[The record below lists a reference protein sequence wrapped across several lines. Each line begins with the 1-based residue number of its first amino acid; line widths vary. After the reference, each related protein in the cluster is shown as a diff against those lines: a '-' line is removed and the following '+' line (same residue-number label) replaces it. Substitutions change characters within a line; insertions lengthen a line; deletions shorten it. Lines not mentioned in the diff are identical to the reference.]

1 MRATMETENNG
12 FIKYHL
18 PCPLCSSSDA
28 VSINKDGS
36 AYCFSCQE
44 YIKEYNMETQQVNTT
59 NSANEYEVKDYL
71 KQSNFAEIIDRN
83 IREQTCKR
91 FGVTVK
97 MDSVGTIT
105 NHYYPYHDKQG
116 AKIATKTRYTKLK
129 EFSIQGNTKFSGL
142 FGEHLF
148 SKNKYIIIT
157 EGELDCLSAYQIFKT
172 EKYETPVVSIKN
184 GITSA
189 VKDIKTSL
197 DFLEQFDNVIINF
210 DNDKQGQ
217 EGAMKVAELFSPGKC
232 KVMHLP
238 EGYKDASDCLS
249 KNKLQLYT
257 KAFWDAKL
265 YAPDGIINANILF
278 DEITKPT
285 LKSFVQYPFEG
296 MNKITYGLRPSELVT
311 FTAGSGLGKTQVMRE
326 IVHHIIK
333 STKDNIGLLML
344 EETPVITSKGLMS
357 IEANQRL
364 HLPDVHVSKDEMKTY
379 FDATVGTGRVF
390 MFDHFGSN
398 SIDNIVSRVRYL
410 AKGLDCKYVIIDHV
424 SIIVS
429 DQSHG
434 DERRALDEIMTRL
447 RTLVQETGL
456 SMIVVSHLRR
466 PEGKGHEEGA
476 STSLSQLRGSASIGQ
491 LSDMVIGLERDAQN
505 SDPDIRNTTRIRVL
519 KNRFS
524 GLTGPCCDLKYDVD
538 TGRLNEVQMVDDEI

>member
-1 MRATMETENNG
+1 METEKNG
-12 FIKYHL
+12 FVKYHL

-28 VSINKDGS
+28 VSVNKDGS

-44 YIKEYNMETQQVNTT
+44 YIKEYNMETTEIQST
-59 NSANEYEVKDYL
+59 NSKNEYEVSDYL
-71 KQSNFAEIIDRN
+71 KQSNYAEIIDRN

-91 FGVTVK
+91 YGVTVK
-97 MDSVGTIT
+97 MDSVGNIT

-129 EFSIQGNTKFSGL
+129 EFSLQGNTKLSGL

-148 SKNKYIIIT
+148 NKNKYIIIT
-157 EGELDCLSAYQIFKT
+157 EGELDCLSAYQMFKT
-172 EKYETPVVSIKN
+172 DRYETPVVSIKN

-189 VKDIKTSL
+189 VKDIKGSL
-197 DFLEQFDNVIINF
+197 DWLEQFDNVIINF
-210 DNDKQGQ
+210 DNDEQGR
-217 EGAMKVAELFSPGKC
+217 EGALKVAELFSPGKC
-232 KVMHLP
+232 KILHLP
-238 EGYKDASDCLS
+238 NEYKDASDCLS
-249 KNKLQLYT
+249 KNKIQVYT

-296 MNKITYGLRPSELVT
+296 INKLTYGIRPSELIT

-326 IVHHIIK
+326 IVHHMIK

-357 IEANQRL
+357 VEANQRL
-364 HLPDVHVSKDEMKTY
+364 HLPDVHVSKEEMKTY

-410 AKGLDCKYVIIDHV
+410 AKGLDCKYIIIDHV

-447 RTLVQETGL
+447 RTLVQETGV

-466 PEGKGHEEGA
+466 PDGKGHEEGA
-476 STSLSQLRGSASIGQ
+476 ATSLSQLRGSASIGQ

-505 SDPDIRNTTRIRVL
+505 DDPEIRNTTRVRVL
-519 KNRFS
+519 KNRFA
-524 GLTGPCCDLKYDVD
+524 GLTGPCCNLQYDVD
-538 TGRLNEVQMVDDEI
+538 TGRLKEVNLDDI

>member
-1 MRATMETENNG
+1 METEKNG
-12 FIKYHL
+12 FVKYHL

-28 VSINKDGS
+28 VSVNKDGA

-44 YIKEYNMETQQVNTT
+44 YIKEYNMETTEIQST
-59 NSANEYEVKDYL
+59 SSKNEYEVSDSL
-71 KQSNFAEIIDRN
+71 KQSTYAEIIDRN

-91 FGVTVK
+91 YGVQVK
-97 MDSVGTIT
+97 MDSVGNIT

-129 EFSIQGNTKFSGL
+129 EFSLQGNTKLAGL

-148 SKNKYIIIT
+148 NKNKYIIIT
-157 EGELDCLSAYQIFKT
+157 EGELDCLSAYQMFKT
-172 EKYETPVVSIKN
+172 DRYETPVVSIKN

-189 VKDIKTSL
+189 VKDIKGSL
-197 DFLEQFDNVIINF
+197 DWLEQFDNVIINF
-210 DNDKQGQ
+210 DNDEQGR
-217 EGAMKVAELFSPGKC
+217 EGALKVAELFSPGKC
-232 KVMHLP
+232 KILNLP
-238 EGYKDASDCLS
+238 NEYKDASDCLS
-249 KNKLQLYT
+249 KNKIQVYT

-296 MNKITYGLRPSELVT
+296 INKLTYGIRPSELIT

-326 IVHHIIK
+326 IVHHMIK

-357 IEANQRL
+357 VEANQRL
-364 HLPDVHVSKDEMKTY
+364 HLPDVHVSKEEMKTY

-410 AKGLDCKYVIIDHV
+410 AKGLDCKYIIIDHV

-447 RTLVQETGL
+447 RTLVQETGV

-466 PEGKGHEEGA
+466 PDGKGHEEGA
-476 STSLSQLRGSASIGQ
+476 ATSLSQLRGSASIGQ

-505 SDPDIRNTTRIRVL
+505 DDPEIRNTTRVRVL
-519 KNRFS
+519 KNRFA
-524 GLTGPCCDLKYDVD
+524 GLTGPCCNLQYDVD
-538 TGRLNEVQMVDDEI
+538 TGRLKEVNLDDI

>member
-1 MRATMETENNG
+1 MENIEKKG
-12 FIKYHL
+12 FVKYHL
-18 PCPLCSSSDA
+18 PCPLCSSTDA
-28 VSINKDGS
+28 VSVNNDGS
-36 AYCFSCQE
+36 AYCFSCQQ
-44 YIKEYNMETQQVNTT
+44 YIREYNMETNHETT
-59 NSANEYEVKDYL
+59 NRVNEYEVKDFI
-71 KQSNFAEIIDRN
+71 KESNFAEIIDRN
-83 IREQTCKR
+83 IKEDTCKKY
-91 FGVTVK
+91 GVTVK
-97 MDSVGTIT
+97 MDSVGNIT
-105 NHYYPYHDKQG
+105 HHYYPYHDKQG

-129 EFSIQGNTKFSGL
+129 EFSIQGNTKTSGL

-148 SKNKYIIIT
+148 SKGKYIILT
-157 EGELDCLSAYQIFKT
+157 EGELDCLSAYQMFKT
-172 EKYETPVVSIKN
+172 DKYDTPVVSIKN

-189 VKDIKTSL
+189 VKDIKNSL
-197 DFLEQFDNVIINF
+197 DYLEQFDNVIINF
-210 DNDKQGQ
+210 DNDKHGQ
-217 EGAMKVAELFSPGKC
+217 EGALKVAELFSPGKC
-232 KVMHLP
+232 KIMNLP
-238 EGYKDASDCLS
+238 QEYKDASDCLA
-249 KNKLQLYT
+249 KNKIQVYT

-265 YAPDGIINANILF
+265 YAPDGIINANVLF
-278 DEITKPT
+278 EEIAKPT
-285 LKSFVQYPFEG
+285 TRAFVQYPFEG
-296 MNKITYGLRPSELVT
+296 MNKLTYGIRPSELVT

-326 IVHHIIK
+326 VVYHMLK
-333 STKDNIGLLML
+333 STEDNIGLLML

-364 HLPDVHVSKDEMKTY
+364 HLPDVHVSKDELKTY

-410 AKGLDCKYVIIDHV
+410 AKGLDCKYVVIDHV

-447 RTLVQETGL
+447 RTLVQETGV

-466 PEGKGHEEGA
+466 PDGKGHEEGA
-476 STSLSQLRGSASIGQ
+476 ATSLSQLRGSASIGQ

-505 SDPDIRNTTRIRVL
+505 DDPEIRNTTRVRVL

-524 GLTGPCCDLKYDVD
+524 GLTGPCCDLRYDID
-538 TGRLNEVQMVDDEI
+538 TGRLKEVKADDL

>member
-1 MRATMETENNG
+1 METENNG
-12 FIKYHL
+12 FVKYHL

-28 VSINKDGS
+28 VSVNKDNS

-44 YIKEYNMETQQVNTT
+44 YIKEYNMETTEIQST
-59 NSANEYEVKDYL
+59 NSTNEYEVSNYL
-71 KQSNFAEIIDRN
+71 KQSNYAEIIDRN
-83 IREQTCKR
+83 IKEQTCR
-91 FGVTVK
+91 RYGVTVK
-97 MDSVGTIT
+97 MDSVGNIT

-129 EFSIQGNTKFSGL
+129 EFSLQGNTKVSGL

-148 SKNKYIIIT
+148 NKNKYIIIT

-172 EKYETPVVSIKN
+172 DRYETPVVSIKN

-189 VKDIKTSL
+189 VKDIKGSL
-197 DFLEQFDNVIINF
+197 DWLEQFDNVIINF
-210 DNDKQGQ
+210 DNDDQGR
-217 EGAMKVAELFSPGKC
+217 EGALKVAELFSPGKC
-232 KVMHLP
+232 KILHLP
-238 EGYKDASDCLS
+238 NGYKDASDCLS
-249 KNKLQLYT
+249 KNKIQVYT

-296 MNKITYGLRPSELVT
+296 INKLTYGIRPAELIT

-326 IVHHIIK
+326 IVHHMIK

-364 HLPDVHVSKDEMKTY
+364 HLPDVHVSKEEMKTY
-379 FDATVGTGRVF
+379 FDSTVGTGRVF

-447 RTLVQETGL
+447 RTLVQETGV

-466 PEGKGHEEGA
+466 PDGKGHEEGA
-476 STSLSQLRGSASIGQ
+476 ATSLSQLRGSASIGQ

-505 SDPDIRNTTRIRVL
+505 NDPEIRNTTRVRVL
-519 KNRFS
+519 KNRFA
-524 GLTGPCCDLKYDVD
+524 GLTGPCCNLQYDVD
-538 TGRLNEVQMVDDEI
+538 TGRLKEVNLDEI

>member
-1 MRATMETENNG
+1 MEEINKNG
-12 FIKYHL
+12 FVKFHL

-28 VSINKDGS
+28 VSVNADNS
-36 AYCFSCQE
+36 AYCFSCQQYIRE
-44 YIKEYNMETQQVNTT
+44 YDMELQPTT
-59 NSANEYEVKDYL
+59 SSNNEYEVKDYM
-71 KQSNFAEIIDRN
+71 KESNYAEIIDRN
-83 IREQTCKR
+83 ISEQTCKK

-97 MDSVGTIT
+97 MDNMGTII
-105 NHYYPYHDKQG
+105 NHYYPYHDTQG

-129 EFSIQGNTKFSGL
+129 EFSIQGNTRNSGL
-142 FGEHLF
+142 FGQHLF
-148 SKNKYIIIT
+148 SKNKYCIIT
-157 EGELDCLSAYQIFKT
+157 EGELDCLSAYQMMLKGT
-172 EKYETPVVSIKN
+172 YHTPVVSIKN
-184 GITSA
+184 GISSA

-197 DFLEQFDNVIINF
+197 EWLENNFDNVIINF
-210 DNDKQGQ
+210 DNDEQGR

-238 EGYKDASDCLS
+238 EGFKDASDCLS
-249 KNKLQLYT
+249 KNKIQIYNKT
-257 KAFWDAKL
+257 FWDAKVF
-265 YAPDGIINANILF
+265 APDGIINANILF
-278 DEITKPT
+278 DEVAKPIT
-285 LKSFVQYPFEG
+285 KSFVQYPFEG
-296 MNKITYGLRPSELVT
+296 LNKITYGLRPAELVT

-326 IVHHIIK
+326 VVHHIIK

-344 EETPVITSKGLMS
+344 EETPVITTKGLMS
-357 IEANQRL
+357 VEANQRL
-364 HLPDVHVSKDEMKTY
+364 HLPDVHVSKEEMRTY
-379 FDATVGTGRVF
+379 FDATVGTGRVY

-398 SIDNIVSRVRYL
+398 SIDNIVSRVRFL

-447 RTLVQETGL
+447 RTLVQETGV

-466 PEGKGHEEGA
+466 PDGKGHEEGA
-476 STSLSQLRGSASIGQ
+476 ATSLSQLRGSASIGQ

-505 SDPDIRNTTRIRVL
+505 DDPDIRNTTRIRVL

-524 GLTGPCCDLKYDVD
+524 GITGPCCDLKYDID
-538 TGRLNEVQMVDDEI
+538 TGRLNEVKSDDF

>member
-1 MRATMETENNG
+1 METNNNG

-28 VSINKDGS
+28 VSMNKDGS

-44 YIKEYNMETQQVNTT
+44 YIKEYNMETQEIETT
-59 NSANEYEVKDYL
+59 KSKNEYEVRDYL
-71 KQSNFAEIIDRN
+71 KQSNYAEIIDRN
-83 IREQTCKR
+83 IKEHTCKR
-91 FGVTVK
+91 YGVTVK
-97 MDSVGTIT
+97 MDSIGNIT

-129 EFSIQGNTKFSGL
+129 EFSLQGNTKVSGL

-148 SKNKYIIIT
+148 SKNKYVIIT
-157 EGELDCLSAYQIFKT
+157 EGELDCLSAYQMFKT
-172 EKYETPVVSIKN
+172 DRYETPVVSIKN

-189 VKDIKTSL
+189 VKDIKGSL
-197 DFLEQFDNVIINF
+197 DWLEQFDNVIINF
-210 DNDKQGQ
+210 DNDDQGR
-217 EGAMKVAELFSPGKC
+217 EGALKVAELFSPGKC
-232 KVMHLP
+232 KIIHLP
-238 EGYKDASDCLS
+238 EGYKDASDCLQ
-249 KNKLQLYT
+249 KNKIQIYT

-278 DEITKPT
+278 DDITKPT

-296 MNKITYGLRPSELVT
+296 MNKITYGIRPSELIT

-326 IVHHIIK
+326 VVHHMIK
-333 STKDNIGLLML
+333 STEDNIGLLML

-364 HLPDVHVSKDEMKTY
+364 HLPDVHVSKEEMKTY

-410 AKGLDCKYVIIDHV
+410 AKGLDCKYIIIDHV

-447 RTLVQETGL
+447 RTLVQETGVA
-456 SMIVVSHLRR
+456 MIVVSHLRR

-476 STSLSQLRGSASIGQ
+476 ATSLSQLRGSASIGQ

-505 SDPDIRNTTRIRVL
+505 DDPDIRNTTRVRVL
-519 KNRFS
+519 KNRFA
-524 GLTGPCCDLKYDVD
+524 GLTGPCCDLRYDAD
-538 TGRLNEVQMVDDEI
+538 TGRLKEVEVDEI

>member
-1 MRATMETENNG
+1 MEDIEKKG
-12 FIKYHL
+12 FVKYHL
-18 PCPLCSSSDA
+18 PCPLCSSTDA
-28 VSINKDGS
+28 VSVNNDGS
-36 AYCFSCQE
+36 AYCFSCQQ
-44 YIKEYNMETQQVNTT
+44 YIREYNMETNHETT
-59 NSANEYEVKDYL
+59 NRVNEYEVKDFI
-71 KQSNFAEIIDRN
+71 KESNFAEIIDRN
-83 IREQTCKR
+83 IKEDTCKKY
-91 FGVTVK
+91 GVTVK
-97 MDSVGTIT
+97 MDSVGNIT
-105 NHYYPYHDKQG
+105 HHYYPYHDKQG

-129 EFSIQGNTKFSGL
+129 EFSIQGNTKNSGL

-148 SKNKYIIIT
+148 SKGRYIILT
-157 EGELDCLSAYQIFKT
+157 EGELDCLSAYQMFKT
-172 EKYETPVVSIKN
+172 DKYDTPVVSIKN

-189 VKDIKTSL
+189 VKDIKNSL
-197 DFLEQFDNVIINF
+197 DYLEQFDNVVINF
-210 DNDKQGQ
+210 DNDKHGQ
-217 EGAMKVAELFSPGKC
+217 EGALKVAELFSPGKC
-232 KVMHLP
+232 KIMNLP
-238 EGYKDASDCLS
+238 QEYKDASDCLA
-249 KNKLQLYT
+249 KNKIQVYT

-265 YAPDGIINANILF
+265 YAPDGIINANVLF
-278 DEITKPT
+278 EEIAKPT
-285 LKSFVQYPFEG
+285 TRAFVQYPFEG
-296 MNKITYGLRPSELVT
+296 MNKLTYGIRPSELVT

-326 IVHHIIK
+326 VVYHMLK
-333 STKDNIGLLML
+333 STEDNIGLLML

-364 HLPDVHVSKDEMKTY
+364 HLPDVHVSKDELKTY

-410 AKGLDCKYVIIDHV
+410 AKGLDCKYVVIDHV

-447 RTLVQETGL
+447 RTLVQETGV

-466 PEGKGHEEGA
+466 PDGKGHEEGA
-476 STSLSQLRGSASIGQ
+476 ATSLSQLRGSASIGQ

-505 SDPDIRNTTRIRVL
+505 DDPEIRNTTRVRVL

-524 GLTGPCCDLKYDVD
+524 GLTGPCCDLRYDID
-538 TGRLNEVQMVDDEI
+538 TGRLKEVKADDL

>member
-1 MRATMETENNG
+1 MEEINKKG
-12 FIKYHL
+12 FVKYHL

-28 VSINKDGS
+28 VSVNADNS

-44 YIKEYNMETQQVNTT
+44 YIREYDMELQPTT
-59 NSANEYEVKDYL
+59 NSNNEYEVKDYM
-71 KQSNFAEIIDRN
+71 KESNYAEIIDRN
-83 IREQTCKR
+83 ISEQTCKK

-97 MDSVGTIT
+97 MDNMGTIT
-105 NHYYPYHDKQG
+105 NHYYPYHDTQG

-129 EFSIQGNTKFSGL
+129 EFSIQGNTKNSGL

-148 SKNKYIIIT
+148 SKNKYCIIT
-157 EGELDCLSAYQIFKT
+157 EGELDCLSAYQMMLKGN
-172 EKYETPVVSIKN
+172 YHTPVVSIKN
-184 GITSA
+184 GISSA

-197 DFLEQFDNVIINF
+197 EWLENNFDNVIINF
-210 DNDKQGQ
+210 DNDEQGRV
-217 EGAMKVAELFSPGKC
+217 GAMKVAELFSTGKC

-238 EGYKDASDCLS
+238 EGFKDASDCLT
-249 KNKLQLYT
+249 KNKIQIYNKT
-257 KAFWDAKL
+257 FWDAKVF
-265 YAPDGIINANILF
+265 APDGIINANTLL
-278 DEITKPT
+278 DAVLKPIT
-285 LKSFVQYPFEG
+285 KSFVQYPFEG
-296 MNKITYGLRPSELVT
+296 LNKITYGLRPSELVT

-326 IVHHIIK
+326 VVHHIIK
-333 STKDNIGLLML
+333 STEDNIGLLML

-357 IEANQRL
+357 VEANQRL

-398 SIDNIVSRVRYL
+398 SIDNIVSRVRFL
-410 AKGLDCKYVIIDHV
+410 AKGLDCKYIVIDHI

-429 DQSHG
+429 DQQHG

-447 RTLVQETGL
+447 RTLVQETGV

-466 PEGKGHEEGA
+466 PDGKGHEEGA
-476 STSLSQLRGSASIGQ
+476 ATSLSQLRGSASIGQ

-505 SDPDIRNTTRIRVL
+505 DDPDIRNTTRIRVL

-524 GLTGPCCDLKYDVD
+524 GITGPCCDLRYDID
-538 TGRLNEVQMVDDEI
+538 TGRLTEVKSDDF

>member
-1 MRATMETENNG
+1 MRATMETEDNG
-12 FIKYHL
+12 FVKYHL

-28 VSINKDGS
+28 VSVNKDGS

-44 YIKEYNMETQQVNTT
+44 YIKEYNMETTEIQST
-59 NSANEYEVKDYL
+59 NSTNEYEVSNYL
-71 KQSNFAEIIDRN
+71 KQSNYAEIIDRN
-83 IREQTCKR
+83 IKEQTCR
-91 FGVTVK
+91 RYGVTVK
-97 MDSVGTIT
+97 MDSVGNIT

-129 EFSIQGNTKFSGL
+129 EFSLQGNTKVSGL

-148 SKNKYIIIT
+148 NKNKYIIIT
-157 EGELDCLSAYQIFKT
+157 EGELDCLSAYQMFKT
-172 EKYETPVVSIKN
+172 DKYETPVVSIKN

-189 VKDIKTSL
+189 VKDIKGSL
-197 DFLEQFDNVIINF
+197 DWLENNFDNVIINF
-210 DNDKQGQ
+210 DNDDQGR
-217 EGAMKVAELFSPGKC
+217 EGALKVAELFSPGKC
-232 KVMHLP
+232 KILHLP
-238 EGYKDASDCLS
+238 NGYKDASDCLS
-249 KNKLQLYT
+249 KNKIQVYT

-296 MNKITYGLRPSELVT
+296 INKLTYGIRPAELIT

-326 IVHHIIK
+326 IVHHMIK

-364 HLPDVHVSKDEMKTY
+364 HLPDVHVSKEEMKTY

-447 RTLVQETGL
+447 RTLVQETGV

-466 PEGKGHEEGA
+466 PDGKGHEEGA
-476 STSLSQLRGSASIGQ
+476 ATSLSQLRGSASIGQ

-505 SDPDIRNTTRIRVL
+505 DDPEIRNTTRVRVL
-519 KNRFS
+519 KNRFA
-524 GLTGPCCDLKYDVD
+524 GLTGPCCNLQYDVD
-538 TGRLNEVQMVDDEI
+538 TGRLKEVNLDEI

>member
-1 MRATMETENNG
+1 MEEINKNG
-12 FIKYHL
+12 FVKFHL

-28 VSINKDGS
+28 VSVNADNS

-44 YIKEYNMETQQVNTT
+44 YIREYDMELQPTT
-59 NSANEYEVKDYL
+59 NSNNEYEVKDYM
-71 KQSNFAEIIDRN
+71 KDSNYAEIIDRN
-83 IREQTCKR
+83 ISEQTCKK

-97 MDSVGTIT
+97 MDNMGTIT
-105 NHYYPYHDKQG
+105 NHYYPYHDTQG

-129 EFSIQGNTKFSGL
+129 EFSIQGNTKNSGL

-148 SKNKYIIIT
+148 SKNKYCIIT
-157 EGELDCLSAYQIFKT
+157 EGELDCLSAYQMMLKGN
-172 EKYETPVVSIKN
+172 YHTPVVSIKN
-184 GITSA
+184 GISSA

-197 DFLEQFDNVIINF
+197 EWLENNFDNVIINF
-210 DNDKQGQ
+210 DNDEQGRV
-217 EGAMKVAELFSPGKC
+217 GAMKVAELFSPGKC

-238 EGYKDASDCLS
+238 EGFKDASDCLT
-249 KNKLQLYT
+249 KNKIQIYNKT
-257 KAFWDAKL
+257 FWDAKVF
-265 YAPDGIINANILF
+265 APDGIINANILF
-278 DEITKPT
+278 DEVAKPIT
-285 LKSFVQYPFEG
+285 KSFVQYPFEG
-296 MNKITYGLRPSELVT
+296 LNKITYGLRPAELVT

-326 IVHHIIK
+326 VVHHIIK

-357 IEANQRL
+357 VEANQRL
-364 HLPDVHVSKDEMKTY
+364 HLPDVHVSKEEMRTY
-379 FDATVGTGRVF
+379 FDATVGTGRVY

-398 SIDNIVSRVRYL
+398 SIDNIVSRVRFL

-447 RTLVQETGL
+447 RTLVQETGV

-466 PEGKGHEEGA
+466 PDGKGHEEGA
-476 STSLSQLRGSASIGQ
+476 ATSLSQLRGSASIGQ

-505 SDPDIRNTTRIRVL
+505 DDPEVRNTTRIRVL

-524 GLTGPCCDLKYDVD
+524 GITGPCCDLRYDID
-538 TGRLNEVQMVDDEI
+538 TGRLTEVKSDDF

>member
-1 MRATMETENNG
+1 METNNNG

-28 VSINKDGS
+28 VSMNKDGS

-44 YIKEYNMETQQVNTT
+44 HIKEYNMETQEIQSTKST
-59 NSANEYEVKDYL
+59 NEYEVKDYL
-71 KQSNFAEIIDRN
+71 KQSNYAEIVDRN
-83 IREQTCKR
+83 IKEPTCKR
-91 FGVTVK
+91 YGVTVK

-129 EFSIQGNTKFSGL
+129 EFSLQGNTKVSGL

-157 EGELDCLSAYQIFKT
+157 EGELDCLSAYQMFKT
-172 EKYETPVVSIKN
+172 DRYETPVVSIKN

-189 VKDIKTSL
+189 VKDIKGSL
-197 DFLEQFDNVIINF
+197 DWLEKFDNVIINF
-210 DNDKQGQ
+210 DNDEQGRV
-217 EGAMKVAELFSPGKC
+217 GALKVAELFSPGKC
-232 KVMHLP
+232 KILHLP
-238 EGYKDASDCLS
+238 EGYKDASDCLQ
-249 KNKLQLYT
+249 KNKIQIYT

-278 DEITKPT
+278 DDITKPN

-296 MNKITYGLRPSELVT
+296 MNKITYGIRPSELIT

-326 IVHHIIK
+326 VVHHMIK
-333 STKDNIGLLML
+333 STEDNIGLLML

-364 HLPDVHVSKDEMKTY
+364 HLPDVHVSKEEMKTY

-410 AKGLDCKYVIIDHV
+410 AKGLDCKYIIIDHV

-447 RTLVQETGL
+447 RTLVQETGVA
-456 SMIVVSHLRR
+456 MIVVSHLRR

-476 STSLSQLRGSASIGQ
+476 ATSLSQLRGSASIGQ

-505 SDPDIRNTTRIRVL
+505 DDPDVRNTTRVRVL
-519 KNRFS
+519 KNRFA
-524 GLTGPCCDLKYDVD
+524 GLTGPCCDLRYDAD
-538 TGRLNEVQMVDDEI
+538 TGRLKEVEVDEI

>member
-1 MRATMETENNG
+1 METEKNG
-12 FIKYHL
+12 FVKYHL

-28 VSINKDGS
+28 VSVNKDGS

-44 YIKEYNMETQQVNTT
+44 YIKEYNMETTEIQST
-59 NSANEYEVKDYL
+59 NSKNEYEVSDYL
-71 KQSNFAEIIDRN
+71 KQSNYAEIIDRN

-91 FGVTVK
+91 YGVTVK
-97 MDSVGTIT
+97 MDSVGNIT

-129 EFSIQGNTKFSGL
+129 EFSLQGNTKLSGL

-148 SKNKYIIIT
+148 NKNKYIIIT
-157 EGELDCLSAYQIFKT
+157 EGELDCLSAYQMFKT
-172 EKYETPVVSIKN
+172 DRYETPVVSIKN

-189 VKDIKTSL
+189 VKDIKGSL
-197 DFLEQFDNVIINF
+197 DWLEQFTNVIINF
-210 DNDKQGQ
+210 DNDEQGR
-217 EGAMKVAELFSPGKC
+217 EGALKVAELFSPGKC
-232 KVMHLP
+232 KILHLP
-238 EGYKDASDCLS
+238 NEYKDASDCLS
-249 KNKLQLYT
+249 KNKIQVYT

-296 MNKITYGLRPSELVT
+296 INKLTYGIRPSELIT

-326 IVHHIIK
+326 IVHHMIK
-333 STKDNIGLLML
+333 STTDNIGLLML

-357 IEANQRL
+357 VEANQRL
-364 HLPDVHVSKDEMKTY
+364 HLPDVHVSKEEMKTY

-410 AKGLDCKYVIIDHV
+410 AKGLDCKYIIIDHV

-447 RTLVQETGL
+447 RTLVQETGV

-466 PEGKGHEEGA
+466 PDGKGHEEGA
-476 STSLSQLRGSASIGQ
+476 ATSLSQLRGSASIGQ

-505 SDPDIRNTTRIRVL
+505 DDPEIRNTTRVRVL
-519 KNRFS
+519 KNRFA
-524 GLTGPCCDLKYDVD
+524 GLTGPCCNLQYDVD
-538 TGRLNEVQMVDDEI
+538 TGRLKEVNLDDI

>member
-1 MRATMETENNG
+1 METNNNG

-28 VSINKDGS
+28 VSMNKDGS

-44 YIKEYNMETQQVNTT
+44 HIKEYNMETQEIQSTKST
-59 NSANEYEVKDYL
+59 NEYEVKDYL
-71 KQSNFAEIIDRN
+71 KQSNYAEIVDRN
-83 IREQTCKR
+83 IKEPTCKR
-91 FGVTVK
+91 YGVTVK

-129 EFSIQGNTKFSGL
+129 EFSLQGNTKVSGL

-157 EGELDCLSAYQIFKT
+157 EGELDCLSAYQMFKT
-172 EKYETPVVSIKN
+172 DRYETPVVSIKN

-189 VKDIKTSL
+189 VKDIKGSL
-197 DFLEQFDNVIINF
+197 DWLEKFDNVIINF
-210 DNDKQGQ
+210 DNDEQGRV
-217 EGAMKVAELFSPGKC
+217 GALKVAELFSPGKC
-232 KVMHLP
+232 KILHLP
-238 EGYKDASDCLS
+238 EGYKDASDCLQ
-249 KNKLQLYT
+249 KNKIQIYT

-278 DEITKPT
+278 DAITKPN

-296 MNKITYGLRPSELVT
+296 MNKITYGIRPSELIT

-326 IVHHIIK
+326 VVHHMIK
-333 STKDNIGLLML
+333 STEDNIGLLML

-364 HLPDVHVSKDEMKTY
+364 HLPDVHVSKEEMKTY

-410 AKGLDCKYVIIDHV
+410 AKGLDCKYIIIDHV

-447 RTLVQETGL
+447 RTLVQETGVA
-456 SMIVVSHLRR
+456 MIVVSHLRR

-476 STSLSQLRGSASIGQ
+476 ATSLSQLRGSASIGQ

-505 SDPDIRNTTRIRVL
+505 DDPDIRNTTRVRVL
-519 KNRFS
+519 KNRFA
-524 GLTGPCCDLKYDVD
+524 GLTGPCCDLRYDAD
-538 TGRLNEVQMVDDEI
+538 TGRLKEVEVDEI

>member
-1 MRATMETENNG
+1 METEKNG
-12 FIKYHL
+12 FVKYHL

-28 VSINKDGS
+28 VSVNKDGS

-44 YIKEYNMETQQVNTT
+44 YIKEYNMETAEIQST
-59 NSANEYEVKDYL
+59 NSKNEYEVSDYL
-71 KQSNFAEIIDRN
+71 KQSNYAEIIDRN

-91 FGVTVK
+91 YGVTVK
-97 MDSVGTIT
+97 MDSVGNIT

-129 EFSIQGNTKFSGL
+129 EFSLQGNTKLAGL

-148 SKNKYIIIT
+148 NKNKYIIIT
-157 EGELDCLSAYQIFKT
+157 EGELDCLSAYQMFKT
-172 EKYETPVVSIKN
+172 DRYETPVVSIKN

-189 VKDIKTSL
+189 VKDIKGSL
-197 DFLEQFDNVIINF
+197 DWLEQFDNVIINF
-210 DNDKQGQ
+210 DNDEQGR
-217 EGAMKVAELFSPGKC
+217 EGALKVAELFSPGKC
-232 KVMHLP
+232 KILHLP
-238 EGYKDASDCLS
+238 NEYKDASDCLS
-249 KNKLQLYT
+249 KNKIQVYT

-296 MNKITYGLRPSELVT
+296 INKLTYGIRPAELIT

-326 IVHHIIK
+326 IVHHMIK

-357 IEANQRL
+357 VEANQRL
-364 HLPDVHVSKDEMKTY
+364 HLPDVHVSKEEMKTY

-410 AKGLDCKYVIIDHV
+410 AKGLDCKYIIIDHV

-447 RTLVQETGL
+447 RTLVQETGV

-466 PEGKGHEEGA
+466 PDGKGHEEGA
-476 STSLSQLRGSASIGQ
+476 ATSLSQLRGSASIGQ

-505 SDPDIRNTTRIRVL
+505 DDPEIRNTTRVRVL
-519 KNRFS
+519 KNRFA
-524 GLTGPCCDLKYDVD
+524 GLTGPCCNLQYDVD
-538 TGRLNEVQMVDDEI
+538 TGRLKEVNLDDI